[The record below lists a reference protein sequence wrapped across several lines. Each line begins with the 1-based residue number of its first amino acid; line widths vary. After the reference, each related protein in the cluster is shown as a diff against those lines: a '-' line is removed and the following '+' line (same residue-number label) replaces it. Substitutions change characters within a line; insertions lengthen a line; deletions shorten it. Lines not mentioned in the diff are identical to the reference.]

1 MGLFKI
7 WKDHVTQYSNRYR
20 EVQNADG
27 TITHEAVEG
36 EVVQEGTP
44 QNAQNFNDLEERVLS
59 AGLIANLAMLKLG
72 AAESRIKGLQGEIVE
87 ATLTNTKSYP
97 FNNSKKTLALT
108 TPRGNL
114 DYTVN
119 VEAEAKDAGGVG
131 EIRITDK
138 QLNGFKIE
146 YTGAAKEVTVKCTV
160 QGGYHRKWVLYHT
173 ETQTTARI
181 ITTLTRGEQCH
192 RENHRERL
200 QEADSLHGITITICR
215 ALRTLTATFGSGPVD
230 YALWTEKFRLS
241 LMVTL

>member
-119 VEAEAKDAGGVG
+119 VEDAGGVG

-160 QGGYHRKWVLYHT
+160 QGGY
-173 ETQTTARI
+173 A
-181 ITTLTRGEQCH
+181 
-192 RENHRERL
+192 
-200 QEADSLHGITITICR
+200 
-215 ALRTLTATFGSGPVD
+215 
-230 YALWTEKFRLS
+230 
-241 LMVTL
+241 

>member
-72 AAESRIKGLQGEIVE
+72 VAESRIKGLQGEIVE

-160 QGGYHRKWVLYHT
+160 QGGY
-173 ETQTTARI
+173 A
-181 ITTLTRGEQCH
+181 
-192 RENHRERL
+192 
-200 QEADSLHGITITICR
+200 
-215 ALRTLTATFGSGPVD
+215 
-230 YALWTEKFRLS
+230 
-241 LMVTL
+241 